1 MLYPVATSTWAE
13 RSPRRDGDLRGAG
26 ARCGLSAPVK
36 EEEMKLNAPKQITFL
51 ISVVLVLIA
60 VLVVLGIV
68 PSLPVSAF
76 WLAIVG
82 YVLLALGCLLPN
94 L

>member
-1 MLYPVATSTWAE
+1 MLYPALTLTAGKKISPPNRCPPWR
-13 RSPRRDGDLRGAG
+13 RSVPWTGEPA
-26 ARCGLSAPVK
+26 K
-36 EEEMKLNAPKQITFL
+36 EEKMKLGAPKQITFL

-68 PSLPVSAF
+68 PSLPISAF